1 MEIAQL
7 PVERIEQLVRLWE
20 QAGLTRPWN
29 DPFADAR
36 RALDTD
42 SSTILAV
49 LGDER
54 VVASVMAGHDGHR
67 GWMYYLAVEPG
78 AQRRGLGRA
87 MVQAATRW
95 LGERG
100 VPKVQLMVRSENA
113 AVLAFYEAL
122 GFERQ
127 HVAVLGKRL

>member
-20 QAGLTRPWN
+20 RAGLTRPWN

-36 RALDTD
+36 RALDTA